1 MTIKGLEPEIERII
15 KKNKEEVKKLE
26 ERHALELETLKTDIV
41 SEYERKFKHY
51 KEKVLKETEDLI
63 TQERDL
69 KN

>member
-41 SEYERKFKHY
+41 SEYERKFKNY

-63 TQERDL
+63 T
-69 KN
+69 